1 MLKNKKCLF
10 IGKTNCKYTSN
21 CIKFLN
27 QYKIKL
33 KIILCSNRKAKI
45 PTELKHWKGDFI
57 FSYKNYWLLSKK
69 TLDSAKIAAINFHPA
84 SPDYPGSGSYNW
96 ALYDNAKYFGITVH
110 IMNEKFDNGKIINFY
125 KFKIKKNISVN
136 SLINQ
141 TSKYSV
147 KVFKDTLRNLDKMN
161 DIQLYK
167 YLKKKSEFKWKGNAK
182 RISDLD
188 KMRFVKEN
196 ISLREICKRIHC
208 FHSKNFPL
216 YLICK
221 KNKYFLKEN

>member
-10 IGKTNCKYTSN
+10 IGKKNCKYTSN
-21 CIKFLN
+21 CIKFLK

-33 KIILCSNRKAKI
+33 KIILCSDRKAQI
-45 PTELKHWKGDFI
+45 PAELKYWKGDFI

-96 ALYDNAKYFGITVH
+96 ALYYNAKYFGITVH
-110 IMNEKFDNGKIINFY
+110 IMNEKFDNGKIIYFY

-136 SLINQ
+136 FLINQ
-141 TSKYSV
+141 INKYSV
-147 KVFKDTLRNLDKMN
+147 KVFKDTLRKLNKMN
-161 DIQLYK
+161 DIQLCK
-167 YLKKKSEFKWKGNAK
+167 FIKKKSEFKWKGKAK

-188 KMRFVKEN
+188 KMRFVKKN
-196 ISLREICKRIHC
+196 ISFKEICKRIHC

-216 YLICK
+216 YLICEK
-221 KNKYFLKEN
+221 KRYFIKEN